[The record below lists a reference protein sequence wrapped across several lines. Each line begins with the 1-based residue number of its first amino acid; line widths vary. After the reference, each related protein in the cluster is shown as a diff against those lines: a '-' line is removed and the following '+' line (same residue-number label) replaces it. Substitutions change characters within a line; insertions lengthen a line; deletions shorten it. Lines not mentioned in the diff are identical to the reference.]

1 MRLTKLKTGVLL
13 VIVVAIGAMLGASVA
28 SVSHVDSSP
37 GGCNLCFVAH
47 TVAFET
53 PAAHL
58 IFGPEVVGRTT
69 VPAPEPVYQARA
81 VQTSLSRGP
90 PSFV

>member
-1 MRLTKLKTGVLL
+1 MFRALRIAVLILAIVATLGV
-13 VIVVAIGAMLGASVA
+13 SVA
-28 SVSHVDSSP
+28 SASHVDSSP

-58 IFGPEVVGRTT
+58 IF
-69 VPAPEPVYQARA
+69 APEILGAAPPADSGPDYLAHG
-81 VQTSLSRGP
+81 SKPSFSRGP
-90 PSFV
+90 PSLV

>member
-1 MRLTKLKTGVLL
+1 MMRLRLKFAVLV
-13 VIVVAIGAMLGASVA
+13 VIVFAIGAMLGASVA

-47 TVAFET
+47 TVAYET

-58 IFGPEVVGRTT
+58 IFGPEMVGRTT
-69 VPAPEPVYQARA
+69 APAPEPAYQARA
-81 VQTSLSRGP
+81 VPTSLSRGP